1 MAITNPTVVTVS
13 ESVTDITVTGQETI
27 SVDITQ
33 SDVNVEVNNFVLPN
47 ASQDAQN
54 TVVAPYG
61 SITATNVQDALKQL
75 ADQNF
80 RSDTAPTGSVIA
92 GTSTLA
98 EGDTWY
104 DTNDEQF
111 KVYRET
117 STGTFE
123 FVPIIVG
130 EASSNSD
137 TVDAG
142 AF

>member
-33 SDVNVEVNNFVLPN
+33 SDVNVEVNNFVLP
-47 ASQDAQN
+47 SQFQDAQN
-54 TVVAPYG
+54 TIVAPYG
-61 SITATNVQDALKQL
+61 TITATNVQDALKQL

-80 RSDTAPTGSVIA
+80 RSDTAPTGSVIG